1 MIARLLSASC
11 GRGCCGWGGGGGV
24 SWNEVFDV
32 KARRSGVTIVQ
43 RQKLSCCRSLRRC
56 RAGLNIVRGEI
67 KIWLFFGRVDVTIG
81 HKEGPRDY
89 QWVCQVTHQ
98 QHWPWS
104 WQLRTPLL
112 PLYLLVSVFSYV
124 KSLIRCN
131 LDSNL
136 PNLRFNLMTI
146 SLDHSS
152 SFEKEIKSAVGL
164 HLGVGLPKSVYSI
177 VPPLKLSSMTFN
189 ETISNYNGILIS

>member
-1 MIARLLSASC
+1 MLW
-11 GRGCCGWGGGGGV
+11 GGGGGGV

-32 KARRSGVTIVQ
+32 KARRSGVTIVL

-56 RAGLNIVRGEI
+56 RAGRNIVRGEI
-67 KIWLFFGRVDVTIG
+67 KIWLFFGRVNVTIA

-89 QWVCQVTHQ
+89 QWVSSSHPSTA

-104 WQLRTPLL
+104 WQLRTRLF

-124 KSLIRCN
+124 KSLIRYRPN
-131 LDSNL
+131 LYSTL
-136 PNLRFNLMTI
+136 PNLKFNLMTS

-152 SFEKEIKSAVGL
+152 SFEKEIKLAVGL
-164 HLGVGLPKSVYSI
+164 HLGVGFPKSVYSI
-177 VPPLKLSSMTFN
+177 LFHP
-189 ETISNYNGILIS
+189 